1 MTNPG
6 EESVEKAIRNARASM
21 ELSGFKITEKQEN
34 LIRSKLNGEISE
46 EEFLRIA
53 LEMAKE

>member
-1 MTNPG
+1 MRNPG
-6 EESVEKAIRNARASM
+6 EESVEKAIRNASASM
-21 ELSGFKITEKQEN
+21 ELYRFKIIEKQEN

-53 LEMAKE
+53 LVMVKE